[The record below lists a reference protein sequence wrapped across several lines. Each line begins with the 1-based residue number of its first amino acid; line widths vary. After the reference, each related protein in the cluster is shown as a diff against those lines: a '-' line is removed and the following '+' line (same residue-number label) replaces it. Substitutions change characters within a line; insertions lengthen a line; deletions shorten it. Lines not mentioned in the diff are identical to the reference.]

1 MTEHYDTQ
9 TDTFIEPED
18 ARACDA
24 NKIVRIQKLTQFI
37 DLFNFYPMKVFKLRN
52 KNDSNE
58 LTYVMNSGT
67 HGTKNEAGEIIA
79 KGFVK
84 EEQKSDD
91 EKHLLKLLELV
102 SNKINERF
110 LNLQHCFRY
119 LDVDH
124 SQSISINEFAQA
136 IEHMRLKLSFEDI
149 KKLFNYIDKKGQGE
163 IGYEEFTFLLEER
176 WRGIDPF
183 SLIKK

>member
-1 MTEHYDTQ
+1 MT
-9 TDTFIEPED
+9 
-18 ARACDA
+18 
-24 NKIVRIQKLTQFI
+24 
-37 DLFNFYPMKVFKLRN
+37 
-52 KNDSNE
+52 
-58 LTYVMNSGT
+58 SGT

-79 KGFVK
+79 QGSVR
-84 EEQKSDD
+84 EEQKTDD

-149 KKLFNYIDKKGQGE
+149 KKLFNYIDKKG
-163 IGYEEFTFLLEER
+163 
-176 WRGIDPF
+176 
-183 SLIKK
+183 